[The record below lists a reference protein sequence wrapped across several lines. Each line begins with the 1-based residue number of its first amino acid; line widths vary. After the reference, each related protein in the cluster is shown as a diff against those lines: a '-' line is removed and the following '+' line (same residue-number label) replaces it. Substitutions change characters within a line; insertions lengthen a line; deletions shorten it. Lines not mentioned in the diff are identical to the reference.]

1 MRAPRRY
8 QAGVALITAV
18 LVVAIATLA
27 ATAMLAS
34 TQIAIHRSAALQE
47 TEKAWWYAEGVEQ
60 WVATLLQRDAEQN
73 QVDSLDEPWARPV
86 DYLPVDDGVLRGR
99 VLDLQGR
106 FNLNNLGHPDLEQ
119 YARYRDHFERL
130 FRLVEA
136 GDSFAATAVAAAVR
150 DWIDADQE
158 PTGFD
163 GAEDSDY
170 LVADPPYRAAN
181 QPMGSVSELLLVKG
195 VDRDMYRALA
205 PHLAVLPGYGTPVN
219 VNTATEPVL
228 LSLVEAATPE
238 LQRFLEQRETEPA
251 QDLAVIQ
258 PLFPAL
264 SPPISISTQY
274 FKLESEV
281 LIGSSRVALYHF
293 FFRPGA
299 GAPVLLGRST
309 DTD

>member
-1 MRAPRRY
+1 MKRFRSH
-8 QAGVALITAV
+8 QQGVALITAV

-34 TQIAIHRSAALQE
+34 TQIAIHRSATLQE
-47 TEKAWWYAEGVEQ
+47 SEKGWWYAEGVEQ

-86 DYLPVDDGVLRGR
+86 DYLPVDDGVIRGR
-99 VLDLQGR
+99 VIDLQGR

-119 YARYRDHFERL
+119 YARYRQHFERL
-130 FRLVEA
+130 FNLVEA
-136 GDSFAATAVAAAVR
+136 GDSFAASAIAAAVR
-150 DWIDADQE
+150 DWVDSDQE

-163 GAEDSDY
+163 GAEDGEY
-170 LVADPPYRAAN
+170 LGADPPYRAAN
-181 QPMGSVSELLLVKG
+181 QPMSSVSELLLVKG
-195 VDRDMYRALA
+195 VSRDIYRALA
-205 PHLAVLPGYGTPVN
+205 PHLAVLPAYGTPIN

-228 LSLVEAATPE
+228 LSLVEAPPPE
-238 LQRFLEQRETEPA
+238 LQRFIEARETEPA
-251 QDLAVIQ
+251 QALDAIQ

-264 SPPISISTQY
+264 SPPVSVSTAH

-293 FFRPGA
+293 FHRPGA
-299 GAPVLLGRST
+299 GAPIVMARST